1 MDKEYI
7 IRRVKAKMNFMKKI
21 KDLKNKVLKKN
32 YKTLNEE
39 NAIAFTRDLGKE
51 HYWRFDVAKAPKTSK
66 RTYQGVPVIDVAIL
80 PEGDNSLGNEIT
92 IWFDPVLG
100 KLHGD
105 YKVSFTQHSKYKP
118 DFQFKALT
126 EENAIAYTKTIE
138 GIKVDDS
145 KKPKK
150 VKQDGYPMVEVPIL
164 SDGHESTFMVWYDP
178 GYMGL
183 YGEW

>member
-1 MDKEYI
+1 MEKEYI

-21 KDLKNKVLKKN
+21 KDLKKKVLKKN

-39 NAIAFTRDLGKE
+39 NAIAFTRDLGEE
-51 HYWRFDVAKAPKTSK
+51 HYWKFDVPDKPKTSK
-66 RTYQGVPVIDVAIL
+66 RTYQGVSVIDVEIS
-80 PEGDNSLGNEIT
+80 PEGSNSLGSEIT
-92 IWFDPVLG
+92 VWFDPVLG

-105 YKVSFTQHSKYKP
+105 YKVSFTQHAKYKP
-118 DFQFKALT
+118 KFQFTPLT
-126 EENAIAYTKTIE
+126 EESALAYTKTIE
-138 GIKVDDS
+138 GIEVDKS

-150 VKQDGYPMVEVPIL
+150 IKEDGYPMIEVPIT
-164 SDGHESTFMVWYDP
+164 SGGHDYTFMVWYDP